1 MRRLSSDVR
10 SASGDQADGLT
21 CDDVF
26 CCTDLCDFCNA
37 LEFF

>member
-1 MRRLSSDVR
+1 MIKR
-10 SASGDQADGLT
+10 STSGDQADRLI

-37 LEFF
+37 L